1 MAIMQLVLFR
11 VSHLA
16 TGAAAFSVLD
26 QGGQAQ
32 GDGSKVEQ
40 AVLGLTA
47 LGNMFIE
54 LCADCTGSPSTP
66 SSGTPRLWRTTPRP
80 ANRSGDVGGLPTW
93 RTWPPWW

>member
-11 VSHLA
+11 PSHLA
-16 TGAAAFSVLD
+16 TDAAAFWFLNRE
-26 QGGQAQ
+26 QAQ
-32 GDGSKVEQ
+32 GDGSEVEQ

-47 LGNMFIE
+47 LGNTFIK
-54 LCADCTGSPSTP
+54 LYADCTGSPSTP
-66 SSGTPRLWRTTPRP
+66 SSGTPRLWRTTTRP